1 MDDGSVSERW
11 LYLQMNKS
19 RREADETMA
28 ELDEAKQESHMAQ
41 REGEIELEKARPDAS
56 RQNNYQTFL
65 SFLFLIYLFMFLY
78 LR

>member
-1 MDDGSVSERW
+1 
-11 LYLQMNKS
+11 MNKS

-56 RQNNYQTFL
+56 RQITTKL
-65 SFLFLIYLFMFLY
+65 SSPFSS
-78 LR
+78 